1 MIPDHSSRKIIAISG
16 YRHQLENVDNI
27 NALIRRLR
35 RDGCHLFFNAEFGD
49 FLKNNS
55 LCDIA
60 NNEIADTFPENADA
74 VISIGGDG
82 TFLRTSKWVGFYET
96 PILGINTGHLGYLA
110 CFSFDNIDLIADALL
125 HKKAITEKRSLLQ
138 LICDNRKSSLPDDL
152 WPYALNEITIHKEE
166 TSSMLTIHAKLDQ
179 LPLAD
184 YMADGLIVA
193 TPTGSTAYN
202 LSAGGPIVEPTFNC
216 MLLTPIA
223 PHSLTL
229 RPLVLSPGSILTLS
243 TTSRSNVYR
252 VSLDNRSYTL
262 PIDSCLH
269 IKTAPFHCN
278 ILRPESSDFSSILR
292 SKLHWGQR

>member
-1 MIPDHSSRKIIAISG
+1 MTPDLSSHKTIAISG

-35 RDGCHLFFNAEFGD
+35 HDGCKLFFNAEFGE

-55 LCDIA
+55 LCEINDAEISPIFPADA
-60 NNEIADTFPENADA
+60 NA

-82 TFLRTSKWVGFYET
+82 TFLRTAKWVGFNET

-110 CFSFDNIDLIADALL
+110 CFSFDNTDLIADAILNN
-125 HKKAITEKRSLLQ
+125 KAITEKRSLLR
-138 LICDNRKSSLPDDL
+138 LSSDNRLSSLPDDL

-166 TSSMLTIHAKLDQ
+166 TSSMLTIHAMLDRM
-179 LPLAD
+179 PLAD
-184 YMADGLIVA
+184 YMADGLIVS

-202 LSAGGPIVEPTFNC
+202 LSAGGPIVQPAFNC

-229 RPLVLSPGSILTLS
+229 RPLVLSPDSILTLS
-243 TTSRSNVYR
+243 TSSRSNVFR
-252 VSLDNRSYTL
+252 LSLDNRSYTL
-262 PIDSCLH
+262 PIDACLR
-269 IKTAPFHCN
+269 IETAPFHCN